1 MKITKDM
8 RRDSFSG
15 ASFRRTPRRY
25 DTPELR
31 NAKTRLEFSPLLR
44 TTKQASKADYNNGRG
59 GNTPETPGIYN
70 DTGVLSFDQVSDSM
84 ESFNPKES
92 KLGHNDGNS
101 GGGIPLN
108 QDKQPN
114 MLSELPLKEQ
124 EKAFQA
130 QKNEIFGLQF
140 KIYLLEQHL
149 DKTSPDNVQKTI
161 KENVELKAELMHVR
175 QEMQK
180 KDKQT
185 DTSELEGR
193 IRTLQMDKE
202 DLEFHSR
209 QKDRD
214 MEELKDRI
222 DELERD
228 RDSNNNNDSTN
239 DNNNEEELEDLRY
252 QLRRQEQEK
261 DDEIEDLKQR
271 IAQLES
277 EVEGHEDADEKD
289 DQVRDLEREL
299 KKAEEV
305 RDSVQSEL
313 EDKQNEAYQTKVD
326 LESRISEVKDQ
337 ETTIQNLQDR
347 IQQLLDERQESETR
361 AKQEVSRTI
370 EDREFYF
377 EQEKRN
383 LEWQARSKE
392 EQVESLRQGRDE
404 ACDELSLVKKEL
416 LETQNELANVKLLL
430 TRCNSDISGLKSEK
444 DDLERQLADA
454 KATTDHLRESSRI
467 MPSTPDPD
475 QVDKLRGELD
485 ALKNQFSTKEAGWS
499 QEKTYLEDK
508 ISSLERMKDSYEK
521 QLSNILQDDKSK
533 EGLQQAIETE
543 KNRHVEM
550 KRGLEQEISRLQTQ
564 IGTLKG
570 QLEDAQKE
578 SHKHK
583 NKINEL
589 EVKVQEMDDDLV
601 VSSSQLDEAERQKNN
616 ALAQVSGL
624 QTSLKSQEN
633 TLNAM
638 RDINQRESQT
648 RRETQERLQ
657 TTEARERELIS
668 QCESLKSRVT
678 QLEFERES
686 LQERYDYS
694 VNKKLETATSAAE
707 EAQRKLSQMEAER
720 DKLLATSATPKKT
733 NTPGGVADKEYRKLV
748 HQINSLKRKEQL
760 TQYDVDHFKES
771 CQRLKRKLNETN
783 DLHRQHIQKMVAQ
796 MRYLKEYASRQTAYR
811 FDLGFM
817 KSFFLK
823 QISMYQAF
831 NRADLAILQDM
842 GIYPDYRKKS
852 RTKPKFKHVALAVLA
867 TVRLRTRHDRYVEH
881 RSKRVILKRRS

>member
-1 MKITKDM
+1 MKITREM
-8 RRDSFSG
+8 GRDSFSG
-15 ASFRRTPRRY
+15 ASFRRSPRRY
-25 DTPELR
+25 DTPEMR

-44 TTKQASKADYNNGRG
+44 TTRQASKGEYNNGRG
-59 GNTPETPGIYN
+59 GNTPETPGMYN

-92 KLGHNDGNS
+92 KIGQNEGTN
-101 GGGIPLN
+101 GIPLN

-149 DKTSPDNVQKTI
+149 DKTSPENVQKTI
-161 KENVELKAELMHVR
+161 KENVELKAELMHLR

-185 DTSELEGR
+185 DTSELEGK

-202 DLEFHSR
+202 DLEFQSR
-209 QKDRD
+209 RKDQEVD
-214 MEELKDRI
+214 ELKDRI
-222 DELERD
+222 DELEQERD
-228 RDSNNNNDSTN
+228 NNNNDSTN
-239 DNNNEEELEDLRY
+239 DVNTNNEEELEDLRY

-271 IAQLES
+271 IAQLER
-277 EVEGHEDADEKD
+277 EVEEHQGSGEQEDRM
-289 DQVRDLEREL
+289 RDLEREL
-299 KKAEEV
+299 KKAEEI

-313 EDKQNEAYQTKVD
+313 EDKQNGAYQTKVD
-326 LESRISEVKDQ
+326 LETRISEIKEQ
-337 ETTIQNLQDR
+337 ETTIRNQQDR
-347 IQQLLDERQESETR
+347 IQQLLDERRETETK

-370 EDREFYF
+370 EDREFDF

-383 LEWQARSKE
+383 LEWQVRSRE
-392 EQVESLRQGRDE
+392 DQVESLRQSRDE

-416 LETQNELANVKLLL
+416 LDTQNELANVKLLL
-430 TRCNSDISGLKSEK
+430 TRCNNDISGLKSEK

-454 KATTDHLRESSRI
+454 KATTDHLRESSRV
-467 MPSTPDPD
+467 MPPGPDPD

-485 ALKNQFSTKEAGWS
+485 ALRNQFSTKEATWS

-521 QLSNILQDDKSK
+521 QLSSILQDDKSK

-564 IGTLKG
+564 IGTIKG
-570 QLEDAQKE
+570 QLEDTQKE
-578 SHKHK
+578 ADNHKK
-583 NKINEL
+583 KIKEL

-601 VSSSQLDEAERQKNN
+601 VSASQLDEAERQKNN

-657 TTEARERELIS
+657 STEARERELIS

-707 EAQRKLSQMEAER
+707 EAQRKLAQAEAER
-720 DKLLATSATPKKT
+720 DKLLATSTTPKKPS
-733 NTPGGVADKEYRKLV
+733 TPGGGVADKEYRKLV

-760 TQYDVDHFKES
+760 TRYDVDHYKES
-771 CQRLKRKLNETN
+771 AQRLKLKLNETT

-796 MRYLKEYASRQTAYR
+796 MRYLKEFASRQTAYR

-867 TVRLRTRHDRYVEH
+867 AIRLRTRHDRYVEH
-881 RSKRVILKRRS
+881 RSKRVVLKKRS

>member
-1 MKITKDM
+1 MG
-8 RRDSFSG
+8 RDSFSA
-15 ASFRRTPRRY
+15 ASFRRSPRRY
-25 DTPELR
+25 DTPEMR
-31 NAKTRLEFSPLLR
+31 NSKTRLEFSPLLR
-44 TTKQASKADYNNGRG
+44 TTRQASKGEYSSGRGGG
-59 GNTPETPGIYN
+59 GNTPETPGMYN

-92 KLGHNDGNS
+92 KLGQKDGNS
-101 GGGIPLN
+101 GIPLN

-149 DKTSPDNVQKTI
+149 DKTSPENVQKTI
-161 KENVELKAELMHVR
+161 KENVELKAELMHLR

-202 DLEFHSR
+202 DLEFQGR
-209 QKDRD
+209 QKDREVD
-214 MEELKDRI
+214 ELKDRI
-222 DELERD
+222 DELERE
-228 RDSNNNNDSTN
+228 RERGGNNNDSTN
-239 DNNNEEELEDLRY
+239 DDNNSNEEELEDLRY

-271 IAQLES
+271 IAQLEH
-277 EVEGHEDADEKD
+277 EVEEQQDSGEQD
-289 DQVRDLEREL
+289 DRISQLEREL

-326 LESRISEVKDQ
+326 LESRISEIKEQ
-337 ETTIQNLQDR
+337 ETTIRNQQDR
-347 IQQLLDERQESETR
+347 IQQLLDERRETETR

-370 EDREFYF
+370 EDREFDF

-383 LEWQARSKE
+383 LEWQVKSKE
-392 EQVESLRQGRDE
+392 DQVESLRQSRDE

-416 LETQNELANVKLLL
+416 LDTQNELSNVKLLL
-430 TRCNSDISGLKSEK
+430 TRCNNDISGLKSEK
-444 DDLERQLADA
+444 EDLERQLADA
-454 KATTDHLRESSRI
+454 KATTDHLRESSRVI
-467 MPSTPDPD
+467 PPSTPDPD

-485 ALKNQFSTKEAGWS
+485 ALRNQFSTKESNWS

-521 QLSNILQDDKSK
+521 QLSSILQDDKSK

-570 QLEDAQKE
+570 QLEGAQKE
-578 SHKHK
+578 TENHKK
-583 NKINEL
+583 KVKEL

-601 VSSSQLDEAERQKNN
+601 VSSSQLDEVERQKNN

-707 EAQRKLSQMEAER
+707 EAQRKLAQIEAER
-720 DKLLATSATPKKT
+720 DKLLAASATPKKPS
-733 NTPGGVADKEYRKLV
+733 TPGGGVADKEYRKLV
-748 HQINSLKRKEQL
+748 HQINTLKRKEQL
-760 TQYDVDHFKES
+760 TRYDVDHYKEGT
-771 CQRLKRKLNETN
+771 QRLKRKLGETT

-796 MRYLKEYASRQTAYR
+796 MRYLKEFASRQTAYR

-867 TVRLRTRHDRYVEH
+867 AVRLKTRHDRYVEH
-881 RSKRVILKRRS
+881 RSKRVVLKKRS